1 MSALNTYNID
11 SRNKGQS
18 TGRKHFF
25 EMVYFFRPLVRLWI
39 SAAVI
44 LVGVFMGGC
53 QMKYSFSGAD
63 IPAEAKTFSVRTFSI
78 RSAQGAPN
86 LEQHLTEALKD
97 LLLSQ
102 TRLNLAEKRGDLQY
116 EGDITNYE
124 ISNAAVSGDEYT
136 TRNRLTITVRIKY
149 INTFETD
156 KNFERS
162 FSAYADYDS
171 NQNFSAVEDQL
182 VTDIRDQLTQDIFN
196 ASVGAW

>member
-1 MSALNTYNID
+1 M
-11 SRNKGQS
+11 NKGQS
-18 TGRKHFF
+18 PGRKHLF
-25 EMVYFFRPLVRLWI
+25 EMVEFFCAHSRLWI
-39 SAAVI
+39 AAFLIPIGI
-44 LVGVFMGGC
+44 LAGGC

-78 RSAQGAPN
+78 RSARGAPN
-86 LEQHLTEALKD
+86 LEQNLTESLKD

-102 TRLNLAEKRGDLQY
+102 TRLNLADKRGDLQY
-116 EGDITNYE
+116 EGDITSYE
-124 ISNAAVSGDEYT
+124 ISNAAVSGDEFT

-156 KNFERS
+156 KNFERN

-171 NQNFSAVEDQL
+171 GQNFSAVEDQL

>member
-1 MSALNTYNID
+1 MCFGENHCNTKRHDDVGTCTERKTSLAGSAI
-11 SRNKGQS
+11 
-18 TGRKHFF
+18 
-25 EMVYFFRPLVRLWI
+25 MAVLVL
-39 SAAVI
+39 SFG
-44 LVGVFMGGC
+44 LLTGGC
-53 QMKYSFSGAD
+53 HMKYSFSGAD
-63 IPAEAKTFSVRTFSI
+63 IPAEARTFSVRTFGI

-86 LEQHLTEALKD
+86 LEQNITEALKD

-102 TRLNLAEKRGDLQY
+102 TRLNLADRRGDLQY
-116 EGDITNYE
+116 EGDITGYE

-136 TRNRLTITVRIKY
+136 TRNRLTITVRVKY
-149 INTFETD
+149 INTFEAS

-182 VTDIRDQLTQDIFN
+182 VSDIRNQLTQDIFN